1 MPPNFKSLNWAAF
14 LNNFN
19 DALLSYSKKR
29 FKSRNFDLWKEI
41 KERAFLDLVREESA
55 QNFLNYDPEV
65 KKYSGDIIYVD
76 NRPSITRSTN
86 QKEDIKVILQF

>member
-1 MPPNFKSLNWAAF
+1 MANKETPPNFKSLNWAAF

-19 DALLSYSKKR
+19 DALLSYSNKR

-55 QNFLNYDPEV
+55 KNFLNYDPEV
-65 KKYSGDIIYVD
+65 KKYYSD
-76 NRPSITRSTN
+76 NRCRVSG
-86 QKEDIKVILQF
+86 F